1 MDAGQRG
8 HHIFQRF
15 DEEIEDLRNQ
25 VLSMGGLVELQ
36 TSDALRAVV
45 EGDAALGEEVADK
58 DPRVNAM
65 EVKID
70 EACARML
77 ARRQP
82 AARDLRFVV
91 TVIKTITDLER
102 IGDEAGKIG
111 RIAVDLASFERPRSQ
126 YVEIQ
131 NLGGRV
137 REMLHGALDAFART
151 DAEAAWEVARQDARV
166 DQEYESILRQMIT
179 FMMEDPRTIRRVMD
193 VVWAVRS
200 IERIGDHSKN
210 ICEYVIYMVRG
221 KDVRHTSIDRMED
234 IAKGS

>member
-1 MDAGQRG
+1 MDLGQRG
-8 HHIFQRF
+8 HHIVQRF

-36 TSDALRAVV
+36 TSDSLRAVV
-45 EGDAALGEEVADK
+45 EGDASLGAEVDDK

-70 EACARML
+70 GACARML

-91 TVIKTITDLER
+91 AVIKTITDLER

-111 RIAVDLASFERPRSQ
+111 RIAVELATLERPRSQ

-131 NLGGRV
+131 NLGARV
-137 REMLHGALDAFART
+137 RQMLHGALDAFART

-166 DQEYESILRQMIT
+166 DLEYESILRQLMT

-193 VVWAVRS
+193 VIWAVRS
-200 IERIGDHSKN
+200 LERIGDHSKN
-210 ICEYVIYMVRG
+210 ICEYVIYMVKG
-221 KDVRHTSIDRMED
+221 KDVRHTSMDSMRS
-234 IAKGS
+234 IATGD

>member
-1 MDAGQRG
+1 MDPGQRG

-111 RIAVDLASFERPRSQ
+111 RIAIDLATAERPRSQ
-126 YVEIQ
+126 YVEIH

-137 REMLHGALDAFART
+137 RDMLHGALDAFART
-151 DAEAAWEVARQDARV
+151 DAEAAWEVARLDARV
-166 DQEYESILRQMIT
+166 DQEYESILRQLIT

-193 VVWAVRS
+193 VIWAVRA

-210 ICEYVIYMVRG
+210 ICEYVIYMVKG
-221 KDVRHTSIDRMED
+221 KDVRHTSIDRMKD